1 MPPKGTTIKTT
12 PLVSDLAVYQPLLI
26 SFGSGIV
33 MGLAP
38 APLNLWPLAWVALAP
53 LWVLTQRSVSRGS
66 VSRDF
71 PAWLLPLGWGLGYH
85 GLALSWVRDLHPL
98 TWMGVPWLAS
108 LAVTGF
114 CWTAITLWG
123 TALVMVWARLMRSSQ
138 ALPVGLRVLLGASL
152 WSGLEAFWNL
162 GILDWTSLA
171 FTQSPGNLAILH
183 LGQLSGPLTVTTAI
197 LACNGLLAEAWIQWT
212 DRSQQTVKTVK
223 IIKTGQLLTWAIGLL
238 VALHCIGFGLA
249 SQPLQDLP
257 AAALKIGLV
266 QGNVPTRIKLFD
278 QNLSLRSYLSGYE
291 TLVAEGAEAVLTPEG
306 AFPWLWINRPA
317 QNPLYNAIVT
327 QGIPAWLGTVG
338 LKQGKITQTLFSL
351 DGQGEIVGQYD
362 KIKLVPLGE
371 YIPFEPVLGKLIGR
385 LSPVDLSMR
394 PGSFDQQLQTPFG
407 PAIAGIC
414 YDSAFP
420 ELFRQ
425 QAAKGGAF
433 ILTAS
438 NNDPYGRGL
447 MAQHQA
453 HDVMRAIE
461 TSRWAVRATNTG
473 YSGVIDPHG
482 RIQWRSGFRTAETHL
497 HRIYRRSGQTLYV
510 RWGNW
515 LTPLL
520 LGITALSWLGWRS
533 VR

>member
-12 PLVSDLAVYQPLLI
+12 PLLSNLAVDQPLLI
-26 SFGSGIV
+26 SFGSGIL
-33 MGLAP
+33 MGFAP
-38 APLNLWPLAWVALAP
+38 APLNAWFLAWMALAP
-53 LWVLTQRSVSRGS
+53 LWIFTQRPGRYPVWQVALCWS
-66 VSRDF
+66 
-71 PAWLLPLGWGLGYH
+71 LGYH
-85 GLALSWVRDLHPL
+85 GLALSWIRDLHPL

-114 CWTAITLWG
+114 CWAAITLWG
-123 TALVMVWARLMRSSQ
+123 SLLVVIWAGAMRWSQ
-138 ALPVGLRVLLGASL
+138 LLPGWLRVLLGASL
-152 WSGLEAFWNL
+152 WAGLEALWNQ

-171 FTQSPGNLAILH
+171 YTQSPTNLAILH
-183 LGQLSGPLTVTTAI
+183 LGQLSGPFPVSAAI
-197 LACNGLLAEAWIQWT
+197 VACNGLLAEAWIA
-212 DRSQQTVKTVK
+212 RSEQQVKQR
-223 IIKTGQLLTWAIGLL
+223 GRYLAWAIGL
-238 VALHCIGFGLA
+238 VVTLHLAGLGLEQ
-249 SQPLQDLP
+249 QPLQDRSTQ
-257 AAALKIGLV
+257 ALKIGIV
-266 QGNVPTRIKLFD
+266 QGNIPTRAKLFD
-278 QNLSLRSYLSGYE
+278 QNLSIRSYLNGYE
-291 TLVAEGAEAVLTPEG
+291 TLVAEGTEAVLTPEG
-306 AFPWLWINRPA
+306 AMPWLWINRPG
-317 QNPLYNAIVT
+317 QNPLYAAIVQ

-338 LKQGKITQTLFSL
+338 WQQGKITQTLFSL

-362 KIKLVPLGE
+362 KVKLVPLGE

-385 LSPVDLSMR
+385 LSPVNFSMR
-394 PGSFDQQLQTPFG
+394 PGRLNQQLQTPFG
-407 PAIAGIC
+407 LAIAGIC

-425 QAAKGGAF
+425 QAANGGQF

-453 HDVMRAIE
+453 HDIMRAVE

-482 RIQWRSGFRTAETHL
+482 HIQWRSGFRTTETHA
-497 HRIYRRSGQTLYV
+497 HTIYQRSAQTLYV

-520 LGITALSWLGWRS
+520 LALSLLGWLRWR
-533 VR
+533 VGG